1 MAGPLDKH
9 PIDKLPTKQ
18 VDAHQLIQ
26 QTPKEDLSLE
36 ANSHPKELKKTP
48 GIELTVTK
56 RQDIEKNTNAL
67 KMTCKRIVDHI
78 CGCPYHLEDIII
90 GEASIDKEHFVKP
103 SSITLQQQGLALIN
117 SIDALTNGASNL
129 VPEKSPF
136 PMEIK
141 YKSAIVDALKEDLAK
156 TKAPFEKVKTALF
169 ADSMSVES
177 TEQLLDD
184 TVNLIRNTQNVM
196 VQIDKLKAADTIDWQ
211 REEYKAQRKKEE
223 EEARR
228 AHDAEVL
235 PLRAEKQVLDQF
247 DGVITSFSQLPE
259 KLHKAEQLTNPA
271 LQELPKFI
279 KRTKDG
285 YEPDP
290 LLSEDDLM
298 LCAAGPIGIAGVV
311 GIAAIRAVGRK
322 ANTVKELN
330 PDRPTKDK
338 IDTGLRELSGQ
349 VTSLKQQVEF
359 VANYPNTRNP
369 NVNWSTMQQIEAL
382 KKAVPQVMPILDELE
397 DLPNKQ
403 GTWNLATIRAAMLRA
418 ENSPELQ
425 QVIQTCTE
433 LDTERKA
440 LESQINPPKPK
451 QYPYYDPY
459 SSPNKNPYWPY

>member
-1 MAGPLDKH
+1 MAAPLDKH
-9 PIDKLPTKQ
+9 PTKQ
-18 VDAHQLIQ
+18 ADTPQLIPQ
-26 QTPKEDLSLE
+26 KPMEDLSIE
-36 ANSHPKELKKTP
+36 ANSHPKELKKAP
-48 GIELTVTK
+48 GVELTVTK
-56 RQDIEKNTNAL
+56 RQDIEKSTNAL

-78 CGCPYHLEDIII
+78 CGCPFHPEDIII

-103 SSITLQQQGLALIN
+103 NSITLQQQGLALIN

-129 VPEKSPF
+129 VPEQSPF

-141 YKSAIVDALKEDLAK
+141 YKSAIVDALKEDIAK

-169 ADSMSVES
+169 GDSMSVET
-177 TEQLLDD
+177 TEQLLED
-184 TVNLIRNTQNVM
+184 TVGLLRNTQNVM

-228 AHDAEVL
+228 VHEAEVL

-247 DGVITSFSQLPE
+247 DGVITGFSQLPDKLHNAE
-259 KLHKAEQLTNPA
+259 KLTDPS

-279 KRTKDG
+279 RHTKDG
-285 YEPDP
+285 YDPDP
-290 LLSEDDLM
+290 LFSEDDAVW
-298 LCAAGPIGIAGVV
+298 LCHPAT
-311 GIAAIRAVGRK
+311 AVGLLGMIGVRAIARK
-322 ANTVKELN
+322 ANTVKEPN
-330 PDRPTKDK
+330 PERPTQDK
-338 IDTGLRELSGQ
+338 IDGGLKELSGQ
-349 VTSLKQQVEF
+349 ITSLKQQVEF

-369 NVNWSTMQQIEAL
+369 NVNWSTMQQIDAL

-403 GTWNLATIRAAMLRA
+403 GTWNLATIRASMLKA

-425 QVIQTCTE
+425 QVIQACKE

-440 LESQINPPKPK
+440 LDSQINPPAKS
-451 QYPYYDPY
+451 QRNYYDPY
-459 SSPNKNPYWPY
+459 GNSPATNPNWPY